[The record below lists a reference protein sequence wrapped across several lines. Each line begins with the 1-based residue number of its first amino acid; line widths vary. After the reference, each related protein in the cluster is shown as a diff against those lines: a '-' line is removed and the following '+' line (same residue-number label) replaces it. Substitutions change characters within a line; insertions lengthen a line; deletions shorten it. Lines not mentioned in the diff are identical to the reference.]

1 MANPNGNPEMVAKY
15 DLGKRTTEE
24 QLKIAT
30 MGGIASGQVRKKN
43 ASIKQSLK
51 RILNSGFR
59 LPTEIKD
66 EEVKGFVK
74 KLNSIGVDTK
84 NLDLVDLMNLG
95 QILSAIGGKAENYKT
110 LMDIIEEQEDTG
122 TPIVEINVVDNSN
135 LEKVLYEENRHNKN
149 A

>member
-1 MANPNGNPEMVAKY
+1 MANSKGYANNLIPLNE
-15 DLGKRTTEE
+15 RTKDE
-24 QLKIAT
+24 QKVITT
-30 MGGIASGQVRKKN
+30 MGGLASGESRRRN

-51 RILNSGFR
+51 RILNSGFK

-66 EEVKGFVK
+66 EEVKGFVS

-95 QILSAIGGKAENYKT
+95 QILSAIGGKAENYKA
-110 LMDIIEEQEDTG
+110 LMEITEDTQDTG

-135 LEKVLYEENRHNKN
+135 LEKVMYEENRHNKN

>member
-1 MANPNGNPEMVAKY
+1 MANPQNLVSLTTRTQQERTEIARKGQKASTEV
-15 DLGKRTTEE
+15 KR
-24 QLKIAT
+24 
-30 MGGIASGQVRKKN
+30 RK
-43 ASIKQSLK
+43 ASIRDSLN
-51 RILNSGFR
+51 RILSSGFK

-66 EEVKGFVK
+66 EEVKGFVS

-95 QILSAIGGKAENYKT
+95 QILSAIGGKAENYKA
-110 LMDIIEEQEDTG
+110 LMDITEEQQDTG

-135 LEKVLYEENRHNKN
+135 LEKIMYEENRHNKN

>member
-1 MANPNGNPEMVAKY
+1 MANSKGYANNLIPLNE
-15 DLGKRTTEE
+15 RTKDE
-24 QLKIAT
+24 QKEITT
-30 MGGIASGQVRKKN
+30 MGGLASGESRRKN

-66 EEVKGFVK
+66 EEVKGFVS

-95 QILSAIGGKAENYKT
+95 QILSAIGGKAENYKA
-110 LMDIIEEQEDTG
+110 LMDITEDTQDTG

-135 LEKVLYEENRHNKN
+135 LEKIMYEENRHNKN

>member
-1 MANPNGNPEMVAKY
+1 MAKEDNLIPQAHVFT
-15 DLGKRTTEE
+15 LEE
-24 QLKIAT
+24 QSRGA
-30 MGGIASGQVRKKN
+30 IASAEARRKK
-43 ASIKQSLK
+43 ASIRNSLK

-66 EEVKGFVK
+66 EEVKSFVS

-95 QILSAIGGKAENYKT
+95 QILSAIGGKAENYKA
-110 LMDIIEEQEDTG
+110 LMEITEEQQDTG

-135 LEKVLYEENRHNKN
+135 LEKIMYQENRRD
-149 A
+149 

>member
-1 MANPNGNPEMVAKY
+1 MANSKGYANNLIPLNE
-15 DLGKRTTEE
+15 RTKDE
-24 QLKIAT
+24 QKEITT
-30 MGGIASGQVRKKN
+30 MGGLASGESRRKN

-51 RILNSGFR
+51 RILNSGFK

-66 EEVKGFVK
+66 EEVKLFVS

-110 LMDIIEEQEDTG
+110 LMEITEDTQDTG

-135 LEKVLYEENRHNKN
+135 LEKIMYEENRHNKN

>member
-1 MANPNGNPEMVAKY
+1 MANSKGYANNLIPLNE
-15 DLGKRTTEE
+15 RTKDE
-24 QLKIAT
+24 QKVITT
-30 MGGIASGQVRKKN
+30 MGGLASGESRRKN

-66 EEVKGFVK
+66 EEVKSFIS

-95 QILSAIGGKAENYKT
+95 QILSAIGGKAENYKA
-110 LMDIIEEQEDTG
+110 LMDITEDIQDTG

-135 LEKVLYEENRHNKN
+135 LEKIMYEENRHNKN

>member
-1 MANPNGNPEMVAKY
+1 MANSKGYANNLIPLNE
-15 DLGKRTTEE
+15 RTKDE
-24 QLKIAT
+24 QKVITT
-30 MGGIASGQVRKKN
+30 MGGLASGESRRKN

-95 QILSAIGGKAENYKT
+95 QILSAIGGKAENYKA
-110 LMDIIEEQEDTG
+110 LMEITEEQEDTG

-135 LEKVLYEENRHNKN
+135 LEKVMYEENRHNKN

>member
-1 MANPNGNPEMVAKY
+1 MSSPVPNNELTRFRSGQEAV
-15 DLGKRTTEE
+15 E
-24 QLKIAT
+24 QGRK
-30 MGGIASGQVRKKN
+30 GGIASGESRRRN

-95 QILSAIGGKAENYKT
+95 QILSAIGGKAENYKA
-110 LMDIIEEQEDTG
+110 LMDITEEQEDTG

-135 LEKVLYEENRHNKN
+135 LEKVMYEENRHNKN

>member
-1 MANPNGNPEMVAKY
+1 MSSPVPNNELTRFQAG
-15 DLGKRTTEE
+15 EE
-24 QLKIAT
+24 QVAIARK
-30 MGGIASGQVRKKN
+30 GGIASGETRRRN

-95 QILSAIGGKAENYKT
+95 QILSAIGGKAENYKA
-110 LMDIIEEQEDTG
+110 LMDITEEQEDTG

-135 LEKVLYEENRHNKN
+135 LEKVMYEENRHNKN